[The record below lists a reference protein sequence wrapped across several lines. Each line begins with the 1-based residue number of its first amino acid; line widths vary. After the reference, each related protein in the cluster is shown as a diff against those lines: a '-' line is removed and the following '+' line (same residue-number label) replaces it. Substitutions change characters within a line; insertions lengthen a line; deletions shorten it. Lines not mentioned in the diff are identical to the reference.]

1 MVNLARQDRKPTQ
14 TETDANDTASVAATA
29 PLTHVELRTLFVGLM
44 VAMFLAALDQTIV
57 AIALPTIGRQF
68 QDMNNLSWII
78 TAYLLSGTAVAPVF
92 GTLSDIFGRR
102 VMIVVALGIFVA
114 GSVLC
119 ALAPNMLTLIFARL
133 LQGLG
138 GGGIIPVTQTIIA
151 DAISP
156 KERGQWQAY
165 FSGVWLA
172 AGISGPLL
180 GGLIT
185 QYTHWSVIFWIN
197 LPLTALALVVLLPR
211 MARLPVNYR
220 KRRVDWFGGA
230 LLMASAVAIL
240 LVLTW
245 GGVRYPWSS
254 PVIAAM
260 VCVAVALGA
269 TFIWHMGRTAEPFI
283 PLRML
288 KGSVVPFSILAGGL
302 TVGTLTGLTVYLPM
316 FYEIVYKLSASEA
329 GLALLPLVAISVP
342 GSWLAGRVMLRS
354 RRYLWIS
361 IGGGTLAALCF
372 GTLAFVNH
380 LPLWLF
386 LTVLSVGSFGIG
398 PMFSTTVATL
408 QNAVARDQ
416 IGTATGA
423 MNYVRALMASF
434 AVAGFTAILMAA
446 LGAGT
451 AGRDSID
458 LARELTSAEAIS
470 AFRYIF
476 AAAALMMA
484 GAALSMAVMEERP
497 LAGPDRAAVAEGQG

>member
-1 MVNLARQDRKPTQ
+1 MDNLARQGRIAEQ
-14 TETDANDTASVAATA
+14 NSADAASIRTSAA
-29 PLTHVELRTLFVGLM
+29 PLTHTELRALFVGLM

-102 VMIVVALGIFVA
+102 VMIIVALGIFVA
-114 GSVLC
+114 GSILC
-119 ALAPNMLTLIFARL
+119 ALAPNMLTLIFARF
-133 LQGLG
+133 LQGVG
-138 GGGIIPVTQTIIA
+138 GGGIIPVSQTIIA

-156 KERGQWQAY
+156 KERGQYQAY

-185 QYTHWSVIFWIN
+185 DYVHWSVIFWIN
-197 LPLTALALVVLLPR
+197 LPLTAIALVVLLPR
-211 MARLPVNYR
+211 MHRLPVNYR
-220 KRRVDWFGGA
+220 KRKVDWLGGA
-230 LLMASAVAIL
+230 LLMASAVTVL
-240 LVLTW
+240 TVLTW
-245 GGVRYPWSS
+245 GGVRYAWSS
-254 PVIAAM
+254 PVIVAM
-260 VCVAVALGA
+260 ICGAIVLGG
-269 TFIWHMGRTAEPFI
+269 TFVWHARRAAEPFI

-288 KGSVVPFSILAGGL
+288 GGTVVPFAILAGGL

-316 FYEIVYKLSASEA
+316 YYEIVYRLSASEA

-342 GSWLAGRVMLRS
+342 GSWIAGRVMLRW

-361 IGGGTLAALCF
+361 IAGGTLAAVCF
-372 GTLAFVNH
+372 AALAIADQ

-386 LTVLSVGSFGIG
+386 LIVLSVGSFGIG
-398 PMFSTTVATL
+398 PMFSTTMASL

-423 MNYVRALMASF
+423 MNYARALMASF

-446 LGAGT
+446 LGAGV
-451 AGRDSID
+451 AGREGID
-458 LARELTSAEAIS
+458 LARELSSTEAIS

-497 LAGPDRAAVAEGQG
+497 LAGPDGA